1 MANALPTYTTVNTF
15 GASAT
20 KVTPDTTTYANGYL
34 PGAVFPA
41 QHENYFLNGM
51 TSNDNQ
57 FISQVNM
64 LQSELLS
71 LLTQYSISPNGT
83 TIQLRDLIVAQL
95 ALKANINS
103 QAFTGTPS
111 LPTGTTATTQSANDN
126 STKLATTAYT
136 DTGLALKSN
145 LASPTF
151 TGTPSLPTGTTATT
165 QSANDNSTKLA
176 TTAYTDTGLALK
188 SNLASPAFTGT
199 PSLPTG
205 TTAITQSR
213 ADNSTKLATTAYADN
228 SNLPIG
234 SLIMFSAIVAPN
246 SSWMICDGSPISR
259 TTYSSL
265 YGLILTTYGSGDGST
280 TFNLPDMREAVPV
293 MLGTYSPQ
301 TGYNTTTHPAI
312 TAHDAFSIG
321 QFKDDQFQGHG
332 HPTNRAYGGGTGQ
345 DYQVSQNGSGTIIS
359 ANYGAGNPVIIS
371 NGGPRVGDLTRGKR
385 IGMNFI
391 IKVLAG

>member
-111 LPTGTTATTQSANDN
+111 LPTGTTAITQSANDN

-145 LASPTF
+145 LASPT
-151 TGTPSLPTGTTATT
+151 
-165 QSANDNSTKLA
+165 
-176 TTAYTDTGLALK
+176 
-188 SNLASPAFTGT
+188 FTGT